1 MLVNRG
7 VLTCQNVLN
16 RLYNTVISE
25 GYSMKKEY
33 TIKELQAILGCSRTA
48 IVKKIKTDEHN
59 TDIKRYKDRYE
70 VTQKDGQMA
79 IIFDDAELEEERK
92 LSKGF
97 NTVINNGYNTTQNED
112 IIEIEPEIKE
122 NKQDDILNFT
132 ERYIER
138 YTTLQETMYNE
149 LKERD
154 KKILLL
160 TTSENAKEQEYL
172 KTVAENKTLKQRNT
186 VLMVIL
192 GVIVTVLICVITYC
206 VTVMTLSHNDTAPQE
221 EIKQEQAT
229 APIEQARVAVP
240 TSQAKPTGKPVR
252 RK

>member
-1 MLVNRG
+1 MIKG
-7 VLTCQNVLN
+7 
-16 RLYNTVISE
+16 LYNTVINE

-33 TIKELQAILGCSRTA
+33 TIKELQSILGCSRTA
-48 IVKKIKTDEHN
+48 IVKKIKTDERN

-79 IIFDDAELEEERK
+79 IIFDDAELEEEKR

-97 NTVINNGYNTTQNED
+97 NTVSSNGYNTTQNED
-112 IIEIEPEIKE
+112 IIEIEPDIKE
-122 NKQDDILNFT
+122 NKQDEILNFT

-154 KKILLL
+154 KQILLL
-160 TTSENAKEQEYL
+160 ATSENAKEQEYL

-186 VLMVIL
+186 LLMVIL
-192 GVIVTVLICVITYC
+192 GVAVTVLICVITYC
-206 VTVMTLSHNDTAPQE
+206 ITVMTVSHNDISPTDQNTAITE
-221 EIKQEQAT
+221 KSSVVQEQ
-229 APIEQARVAVP
+229 PI
-240 TSQAKPTGKPVR
+240 TTKPVKNPIR
-252 RK
+252 R

>member
-1 MLVNRG
+1 
-7 VLTCQNVLN
+7 
-16 RLYNTVISE
+16 
-25 GYSMKKEY
+25 MKKEY
-33 TIKELQAILGCSRTA
+33 TIKELQSILGCSRTA

-79 IIFDDAELEEERK
+79 IIFDDAELEEEKR

-97 NTVINNGYNTTQNED
+97 NTVSNNGYNTTKNGD

-154 KKILLL
+154 KQILLL
-160 TTSENAKEQEYL
+160 TTSENSKEQEYL
-172 KTVAENKTLKQRNT
+172 KTVAENKTLKQRNM
-186 VLMVIL
+186 VLMVIS
-192 GVIVTVLICVITYC
+192 GVAITVLICVITYC
-206 VTVMTLSHNDTAPQE
+206 VTFMTLSHNDITPQE
-221 EIKQEQAT
+221 EIKQE
-229 APIEQARVAVP
+229 PVIEQVQP
-240 TSQAKPTGKPVR
+240 QQLKPQPKPVQKA
-252 RK
+252 RKIK

>member
-1 MLVNRG
+1 MG
-7 VLTCQNVLN
+7 
-16 RLYNTVISE
+16 
-25 GYSMKKEY
+25 KEY
-33 TIKELQAILGCSRTA
+33 TIKELQSILGCSRTA

-79 IIFDDAELEEERK
+79 IIFDDAELEEEKR

-97 NTVINNGYNTTQNED
+97 NTVTNNGDNTTQNED
-112 IIEIEPEIKE
+112 IIEIEPEFKE

-154 KKILLL
+154 KRILLL
-160 TTSENAKEQEYL
+160 TTSENSKEQEYL

-186 VLMVIL
+186 LLVVIS
-192 GVIVTVLICVITYC
+192 GVAITVLICVITYC
-206 VTVMTLSHNDTAPQE
+206 VTVMTLSHNIQVEPETDQVSEQVSVQVEQP
-221 EIKQEQAT
+221 KQQPK
-229 APIEQARVAVP
+229 PIPKTV
-240 TSQAKPTGKPVR
+240 K

>member
-1 MLVNRG
+1 MVKG
-7 VLTCQNVLN
+7 
-16 RLYNTVISE
+16 LYNTVTKE
-25 GYSMKKEY
+25 GNSMKKEY
-33 TIKELQAILGCSRTA
+33 TIKELQSILGCSRTA

-79 IIFDDAELEEERK
+79 IIFEDAELEEEKR

-97 NTVINNGYNTTQNED
+97 NTVTSNGYNTTQNED
-112 IIEIEPEIKE
+112 IIEIEPEIKQPE
-122 NKQDDILNFT
+122 QDNLINFT

-138 YTTLQETMYNE
+138 FTTLQETMYNE

-154 KKILLL
+154 KQILLL
-160 TTSENAKEQEYL
+160 TTSENTKEQEYL

-186 VLMVIL
+186 LLMVSL

-206 VTVMTLSHNDTAPQE
+206 ITVMTLPHN
-221 EIKQEQAT
+221 EIT
-229 APIEQARVAVP
+229 PIEQNSATTEKSSVVQEQPKAEP
-240 TSQAKPTGKPVR
+240 NPQPAQKPILKPV
-252 RK
+252 KKK

>member
-1 MLVNRG
+1 
-7 VLTCQNVLN
+7 
-16 RLYNTVISE
+16 
-25 GYSMKKEY
+25 MKKEY
-33 TIKELQAILGCSRTA
+33 TIKELQAIFGCSRTA
-48 IVKKIKTDEHN
+48 IVKKIKIAGDN
-59 TDIKRYKDRYE
+59 TGFKRYKDRYD
-70 VTQKDGQMA
+70 VTTKDGQIA
-79 IIFDDAELEEERK
+79 IIFDDAELEEEKR

-97 NTVINNGYNTTQNED
+97 STVTNNSYNTAGNED
-112 IIEIEPEIKE
+112 IIDVEPTFKE
-122 NKQDDILNFT
+122 NREDKIFNFT

-138 YTTLQETMYNE
+138 ITMLQETMYNE

-160 TTSENAKEQEYL
+160 TTSENAKEQEFL

-186 VLMVIL
+186 ILMVIL
-192 GVIVTVLICVITYC
+192 GVIVTLLICVITYC
-206 VTVMTLSHNDTAPQE
+206 VTVMILSHNDTAQQE

-240 TSQAKPTGKPVR
+240 TSQAKPAGKPVR

>member
-1 MLVNRG
+1 MIFG
-7 VLTCQNVLN
+7 
-16 RLYNTVISE
+16 LYDTVIYGGE
-25 GYSMKKEY
+25 VMKKEY
-33 TIKELQAILGCSRTA
+33 TIKELTLILGCSRTA
-48 IVKKIKTDEHN
+48 IVKKIKPDANN
-59 TDIKRYKDRYE
+59 TDIKRYKERYE

-79 IIFDDAELEEERK
+79 IIFDDAELEEEKR

-97 NTVINNGYNTTQNED
+97 NTVTNNGYNTVQSED
-112 IIEIEPEIKE
+112 IIDIEPEIKS
-122 NKQDDILNFT
+122 NKQDDLINFT

-154 KKILLL
+154 KQILLL

-186 VLMVIL
+186 VLLVIL

-206 VTVMTLSHNDTAPQE
+206 VTVMTVSHNDTTPAE
-221 EIKQEQAT
+221 SVKETLTVQEQSKAE
-229 APIEQARVAVP
+229 PQ
-240 TSQAKPTGKPVR
+240 KK
-252 RK
+252 

>member
-1 MLVNRG
+1 MIFG
-7 VLTCQNVLN
+7 
-16 RLYNTVISE
+16 LYDTVISW
-25 GYSMKKEY
+25 SNVMQKEY
-33 TIKELQAILGCSRTA
+33 TIKELTLILGCSRTA
-48 IVKKIKTDEHN
+48 IVKKIKPDEHN
-59 TDIKRYKDRYE
+59 TGVKRYKDRYE

-79 IIFDDAELEEERK
+79 IIFDDAELEEEKR

-97 NTVINNGYNTTQNED
+97 NTVTSNGYNTIQNDD
-112 IIEIEPEIKE
+112 IIDIEPEIKP
-122 NKQDDILNFT
+122 NKQDDIINFT

-154 KKILLL
+154 KQILLL

-186 VLMVIL
+186 VLLVML

-206 VTVMTLSHNDTAPQE
+206 ITVITLPKSVQVEPKTDQVSEQVSVQVEQPKAEPKPQPAQKL
-221 EIKQEQAT
+221 IPK
-229 APIEQARVAVP
+229 
-240 TSQAKPTGKPVR
+240 

>member
-1 MLVNRG
+1 MVNG
-7 VLTCQNVLN
+7 
-16 RLYNTVISE
+16 LYNTVTNE

-33 TIKELQAILGCSRTA
+33 TIKELQSILGCSRTA

-79 IIFDDAELEEERK
+79 IIFDDAELEQEKR

-97 NTVINNGYNTTQNED
+97 NTVTNNGYNTQQNED
-112 IIEIEPEIKE
+112 IIEIEPDIKE
-122 NKQDDILNFT
+122 NKQDEILNFT

-154 KKILLL
+154 KQILLL
-160 TTSENAKEQEYL
+160 TTSENSKEQEYL
-172 KTVAENKTLKQRNT
+172 KTVAENKTLKERNT
-186 VLMVIL
+186 LLMVIS
-192 GVIVTVLICVITYC
+192 GVAVTVLICVITYC
-206 VTVMTLSHNDTAPQE
+206 ITVMTLSKSDTVSEQVAPKSDQVSE
-221 EIKQEQAT
+221 QVSVQVEQPKQNPK
-229 APIEQARVAVP
+229 PILKVV
-240 TSQAKPTGKPVR
+240 K

>member
-1 MLVNRG
+1 
-7 VLTCQNVLN
+7 
-16 RLYNTVISE
+16 
-25 GYSMKKEY
+25 MKKEY
-33 TIKELQAILGCSRTA
+33 TIKELQSILGCSRTA
-48 IVKKIKTDEHN
+48 IVKKIKTDERN

-79 IIFDDAELEEERK
+79 IIFDDAELEEEKR

-97 NTVINNGYNTTQNED
+97 NTVSSNGYNTTQNED
-112 IIEIEPEIKE
+112 IIEIEPDIKE
-122 NKQDDILNFT
+122 NKQDEILNFT

-154 KKILLL
+154 KQILLL

-186 VLMVIL
+186 LLMVIL
-192 GVIVTVLICVITYC
+192 GVAITVLICVITYC
-206 VTVMTLSHNDTAPQE
+206 VTVMTLSHNDISPTEQNSATTE
-221 EIKQEQAT
+221 KSSIVQEQ
-229 APIEQARVAVP
+229 P
-240 TSQAKPTGKPVR
+240 KPQPKSTPK
-252 RK
+252 RKK

>member
-1 MLVNRG
+1 
-7 VLTCQNVLN
+7 
-16 RLYNTVISE
+16 
-25 GYSMKKEY
+25 MKKEY
-33 TIKELQAILGCSRTA
+33 TIKELQSILGCSRTA

-79 IIFDDAELEEERK
+79 IIFDDAELEEEKR

-97 NTVINNGYNTTQNED
+97 NTVTNNGYNTPQNED
-112 IIEIEPEIKE
+112 IIEIEPEFKE

-154 KKILLL
+154 KRILLL
-160 TTSENAKEQEYL
+160 TTSENSKEQEYL
-172 KTVAENKTLKQRNT
+172 KAVAENKTLKQRNT
-186 VLMVIL
+186 LLMVIS
-192 GVIVTVLICVITYC
+192 GVAITVLICVITYC
-206 VTVMTLSHNDTAPQE
+206 VTVMALSHNDISPTEQNSATAE
-221 EIKQEQAT
+221 KSSVVQEQ
-229 APIEQARVAVP
+229 P
-240 TSQAKPTGKPVR
+240 KPVQ
-252 RK
+252 KQIKKK